1 MTNNLLQYLPIIIPS
16 ILGYGTAMFCGVQ
29 TSSGTVVSIRPPPFV
44 FSIVWPIL
52 YLMLGFSWFYARQN
66 KNITSDIFYTTLIL
80 LLSVWLIVYSCKNN
94 KKMGIYVLILS
105 VIVSLFACIPG
116 NFQSRILILPLIAW
130 LIFATILNIMEVRL
144 LTM

>member
-1 MTNNLLQYLPIIIPS
+1 MTEYIPIILPS
-16 ILGYGTAMFCGVQ
+16 LLGYGTAMFCKVNKD
-29 TSSGTVVSIRPPPFV
+29 SGATVSLRPPPIV

-66 KNITSDIFYTTLIL
+66 KNITADIFYTTLII
-80 LLSVWLIVYSCKNN
+80 LLSTWLIVYSCSNN
-94 KKMGIYVLILS
+94 KKMGIYVLVLS
-105 VIVSLFACIPG
+105 VIVSLFACTLG

-144 LTM
+144 ITL

>member
-1 MTNNLLQYLPIIIPS
+1 MTEYIPIILPS
-16 ILGYGTAMFCGVQ
+16 LLGYGTAMFCKVNKD
-29 TSSGTVVSIRPPPFV
+29 SGATVSLRPPSIV

-66 KNITSDIFYTTLIL
+66 KNITADIFCTTLIL
-80 LLSVWLIVYSCKNN
+80 LLSIWLIVYSCKNN
-94 KKMGIYVLILS
+94 KKMAIYVLVLS
-105 VIVSLFACIPG
+105 VIVSLFACISG

-144 LTM
+144 LTL

>member
-1 MTNNLLQYLPIIIPS
+1 MTEYIPIILPS
-16 ILGYGTAMFCGVQ
+16 LLGYGTAMFCKVNKD
-29 TSSGTVVSIRPPPFV
+29 SGANVSLRPPPIV

-66 KNITSDIFYTTLIL
+66 KNITADIFYATLII
-80 LLSVWLIVYSCKNN
+80 LLSTWLIVYSCSNN

-105 VIVSLFACIPG
+105 VIVTLFACIPG

-144 LTM
+144 LPL

>member
-1 MTNNLLQYLPIIIPS
+1 MTEYIPIILPS
-16 ILGYGTAMFCGVQ
+16 LLGYGTAMFCKVNKD
-29 TSSGTVVSIRPPPFV
+29 SGAIILIRPPPIV